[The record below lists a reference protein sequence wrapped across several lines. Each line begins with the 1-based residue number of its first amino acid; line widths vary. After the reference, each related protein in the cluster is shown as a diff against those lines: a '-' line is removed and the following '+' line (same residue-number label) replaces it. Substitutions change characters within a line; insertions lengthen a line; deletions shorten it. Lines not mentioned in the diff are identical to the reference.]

1 MTDDASGT
9 PPDPLAA
16 LLARWQRDEDRS
28 ALDELLQAEI
38 GHLKQ
43 RIRARG
49 ESMLHD
55 SLSVSDVAQE
65 AVLRLLEVAPTP
77 RFETTKGLRAY
88 LWTSAWRLLL
98 AQLRRPERGRRARN
112 DSQTGG
118 FENLLATTG
127 GLGRID
133 EADRA
138 AALRF
143 VIGLLEPD
151 EQVILDAVYFRELGI
166 EGAARELAL
175 SHDAAKM
182 RLSRA
187 RRRLAKKLV
196 KWIELIG

>member
-1 MTDDASGT
+1 MPGETSGT
-9 PPDPLAA
+9 PPDPFAE
-16 LLARWQRDEDRS
+16 LLARWQRDEDRG

-49 ESMLHD
+49 ETMLPD

-65 AVLRLLEVAPTP
+65 AVLHLLEVEPAP
-77 RFETTKGLRAY
+77 RFETTTALRAY

-98 AQLRRPERGRRARN
+98 AQLRRPERGRRAQT
-112 DSQTGG
+112 DSQNVGL
-118 FENLLATTG
+118 ENLLATTG
-127 GLGRID
+127 GLGRVD

-143 VIGLLEPD
+143 VVGLLEPD
-151 EQVILDAVYFRELGI
+151 EQAILDAVYFRELGI
-166 EGAARELAL
+166 EGAAQEL
-175 SHDAAKM
+175 SVTHDAAKM